1 MKKIYQGILIMITK
15 PEDICLEIES
25 SLVQS
30 NLFSKATQ
38 AEKAAPSW
46 RVSPEPYYLSSEEI
60 LFFEDLGCH
69 LLKFYTVL
77 NSLYA
82 DSVKGKIPSWF
93 AQYLDAGKPD
103 DLVAY
108 SRMKRIRGDLPGII
122 RPDIMVTEKGFSI
135 TELDSVPG
143 GFGLT
148 ARLMDLYSSMGEVM
162 VGMSEGGIP
171 EAFYK
176 MAESVSG
183 EKSCVVAIIVSDEAN
198 DYWGEMS
205 SLAQHLNDKGLP
217 VFALRPQELIF
228 REEGLFFK
236 KNNDEVKIDVLY
248 RFFELFDLKN
258 IPKAELIMYSCKKGR
273 VKITPPF
280 KPYLEEKLAFSLF
293 KHPVLT
299 SLWEKGLGCETFSI
313 LSHLIPETW
322 ILDSREIP
330 EYAVIPGLD
339 IGGKLVQNW
348 KELIPLTQKERE
360 LVIKP
365 SGFSP
370 ESWGSRGVVIG
381 HDVSAEVW
389 KKTLEDSLAKFPE
402 GSSVLQVFHKGRR
415 VRVRYRDRFT
425 DSIVEME
432 SRVRLTPY
440 YFLIDGSARL
450 TGILA
455 TLCPHDKKKIHG
467 MSDAVLIPCAKK

>member
-1 MKKIYQGILIMITK
+1 MITK

-25 SLVQS
+25 SLIES
-30 NLFSKATQ
+30 NLFSKEVEAD
-38 AEKAAPSW
+38 KGSPSW
-46 RVSPEPYYLSSEEI
+46 RVSPEPYYLSSDEI
-60 LFFEDLGCH
+60 SFFEDLGSH
-69 LLKFYTVL
+69 ILKFYTAL
-77 NSLYA
+77 NRLYA

-103 DLVAY
+103 DLIAY

-122 RPDIMVTEKGFSI
+122 RPDIMVTDEGFAI

-148 ARLMDLYSSMGEVM
+148 ARLMEIYSSMGEIV
-162 VGMSEGGIP
+162 VGMTDGGIP

-183 EKSCVVAIIVSDEAN
+183 EKSCVVAIIVSEEAN

-205 SLAQHLNDKGLP
+205 SLAHHLNDKGFP
-217 VFALRPQELIF
+217 VFALRPQEVIF

-236 KNNDEVKIDVLY
+236 RDSDEVKIDVLY

-258 IPKAELIMYSCKKGR
+258 IPKAELIMYSYKKGR

-299 SLWEKGLGCETFSI
+299 SLWKKELGSETFTI
-313 LSHLIPETW
+313 LSHLIPDTW
-322 ILDSREIP
+322 ILDSRVVP
-330 EYAVIPGLD
+330 EYAVIAGLD
-339 IGGKLVQNW
+339 ICGRAVQDW
-348 KELIPLTQKERE
+348 RELIHLTQKERE

-402 GSSVLQVFHKGRR
+402 ESSVLQVFHKGRR
-415 VRVRYRDRFT
+415 VRTSYRDKST
-425 DSIVEME
+425 DSILDME

-440 YFLIDGSARL
+440 YFLIGGKARL

>member
-1 MKKIYQGILIMITK
+1 MITK

-25 SLVQS
+25 SLAQS
-30 NLFSKATQ
+30 NLFSNAIQ

-60 LFFEDLGCH
+60 LFFDDLGCH

-93 AQYLDAGKPD
+93 AKYLDAGKPD

-148 ARLMDLYSSMGEVM
+148 ARLMDLYSSMDEI

-183 EKSCVVAIIVSDEAN
+183 EKSCVVAIIVSEEAN

-205 SLAQHLNDKGLP
+205 SLAQHLNDKGFP

-236 KNNDEVKIDVLY
+236 KNNNEVKVDVLY

-299 SLWEKGLGCETFSI
+299 SLWEKELGCETFSI

-322 ILDSREIP
+322 ILDSREVP
-330 EYAVIPGLD
+330 DYAVIPGLD

-348 KELIPLTQKERE
+348 KELISLTKKERE

-389 KKTLEDSLAKFPE
+389 GKTLEDSLAKFPE

-415 VRVRYRDRFT
+415 VRVRYRDSGT

-440 YFLIDGSARL
+440 YFLIEGSARL
-450 TGILA
+450 AGILA

>member
-1 MKKIYQGILIMITK
+1 MITK

-30 NLFSKATQ
+30 DLFSKATQ
-38 AEKAAPSW
+38 TEKLAPSW

-77 NSLYA
+77 NSLYS

-122 RPDIMVTEKGFSI
+122 RPDIMVTGKGFSI

-148 ARLMDLYSSMGEVM
+148 ARLMDLYSSMDEI

-205 SLAQHLNDKGLP
+205 SLSQHLNDKGFP

-236 KNNDEVKIDVLY
+236 KNNNEVKVDVLY

-299 SLWEKGLGCETFSI
+299 SLWEKELGCETFSI

-322 ILDSREIP
+322 ILDSREVP
-330 EYAVIPGLD
+330 DYAVIPGLD

-348 KELIPLTQKERE
+348 KELISLTKKERE

-415 VRVRYRDRFT
+415 VRVRYRDSGT

-440 YFLIDGSARL
+440 YFLIEGSARL
-450 TGILA
+450 AGILA

>member
-1 MKKIYQGILIMITK
+1 MIIK

-25 SLVQS
+25 SLAQS

-38 AEKAAPSW
+38 TEKAAPSW

-69 LLKFYTVL
+69 LLKFYAVL

-148 ARLMDLYSSMGEVM
+148 ARLMDLYSSIDEMM

-205 SLAQHLNDKGLP
+205 SLAQHLNDKGFP

-236 KNNDEVKIDVLY
+236 KNNNEVKIDVLY

-258 IPKAELIMYSCKKGR
+258 IPKVELIMYSCKKGR

-299 SLWEKGLGCETFSI
+299 SLWEKELGCETFST

-348 KELIPLTQKERE
+348 KELISLTQKERE

-389 KKTLEDSLAKFPE
+389 EKTLEDSLAKFP
-402 GSSVLQVFHKGRR
+402 GDLQFCRFSIKG
-415 VRVRYRDRFT
+415 
-425 DSIVEME
+425 EE
-432 SRVRLTPY
+432 SRY
-440 YFLIDGSARL
+440 A
-450 TGILA
+450 TGIALL
-455 TLCPHDKKKIHG
+455 TL
-467 MSDAVLIPCAKK
+467 L

>member
-1 MKKIYQGILIMITK
+1 MIIK

-25 SLVQS
+25 SLAQS

-38 AEKAAPSW
+38 TEKAAPSW

-69 LLKFYTVL
+69 LLKFYAVL

-148 ARLMDLYSSMGEVM
+148 ARLMDLYSSMDEVM
-162 VGMSEGGIP
+162 VGMNEGGIP

-183 EKSCVVAIIVSDEAN
+183 EKSCVVAIIVSDESN

-205 SLAQHLNDKGLP
+205 SLAQHLNDNGFP

-236 KNNDEVKIDVLY
+236 KNNNEVKIDVLY

-299 SLWEKGLGCETFSI
+299 SLWEKGLGRETFST

-322 ILDSREIP
+322 TLDSREIP

-348 KELIPLTQKERE
+348 KELFLLTQKERE

-389 KKTLEDSLAKFPE
+389 KKTLEDSLAKFPGE
-402 GSSVLQVFHKGRR
+402 SSVLQVFHKGRR
-415 VRVRYRDRFT
+415 VRVRYRDSFT

-440 YFLIDGSARL
+440 YFLIDGSAQL

>member
-1 MKKIYQGILIMITK
+1 MITK

-38 AEKAAPSW
+38 TEKLAPNW

-77 NSLYA
+77 NSLYS

-122 RPDIMVTEKGFSI
+122 RPDIMVTGKGFSI

-148 ARLMDLYSSMGEVM
+148 ARLMDLYSSMDEI

-205 SLAQHLNDKGLP
+205 SLSQHLNDKGFP

-236 KNNDEVKIDVLY
+236 KNNNEVKVDVLY

-299 SLWEKGLGCETFSI
+299 SLWEKELGCETFSI

-322 ILDSREIP
+322 VLDSREVP
-330 EYAVIPGLD
+330 DYAVIPGLD

-348 KELIPLTQKERE
+348 KELISLTKKERE

-389 KKTLEDSLAKFPE
+389 GKTLEDSLAKFPE

-415 VRVRYRDRFT
+415 VRVRYRDSGT

-440 YFLIDGSARL
+440 YFLIEGSARL
-450 TGILA
+450 AGILA

>member
-1 MKKIYQGILIMITK
+1 MITK

-30 NLFSKATQ
+30 DLFSKATQ
-38 AEKAAPSW
+38 TEKLAPSW

-77 NSLYA
+77 NSLYS

-122 RPDIMVTEKGFSI
+122 RPDIMVTGKGFSI

-148 ARLMDLYSSMGEVM
+148 ARLMDLYSSMDEI

-205 SLAQHLNDKGLP
+205 SLSQHLNDKGFP
-217 VFALRPQELIF
+217 VFALRPQELVF

-236 KNNDEVKIDVLY
+236 KNNNEGKIDVLY

-299 SLWEKGLGCETFSI
+299 SLWEKELGCETFSI

-322 ILDSREIP
+322 ILDSREVP
-330 EYAVIPGLD
+330 DYAVIPGLD

-348 KELIPLTQKERE
+348 KELISLTKKERE

-389 KKTLEDSLAKFPE
+389 EKTLEDSLAKFPE

-415 VRVRYRDRFT
+415 VRVRYRDIGT

-440 YFLIDGSARL
+440 YFLIEGSARL
-450 TGILA
+450 AGILA

>member
-1 MKKIYQGILIMITK
+1 MITK

-25 SLVQS
+25 SLAQS
-30 NLFSKATQ
+30 NLFSKAIQ

-77 NSLYA
+77 NSLYS

-122 RPDIMVTEKGFSI
+122 RPDIMVTGKGFSI

-148 ARLMDLYSSMGEVM
+148 ARLMDLYSSMDEI

-205 SLAQHLNDKGLP
+205 SLAQHLNDKGFP

-236 KNNDEVKIDVLY
+236 KNNNEVKVDVLY

-299 SLWEKGLGCETFSI
+299 SLWEKELGCETFSI

-322 ILDSREIP
+322 ILDSREVP
-330 EYAVIPGLD
+330 DYAVIPGLD

-348 KELIPLTQKERE
+348 KELISLTKKERE

-389 KKTLEDSLAKFPE
+389 GKTLEDSLAKFPE

-415 VRVRYRDRFT
+415 VRVRYRDSGT

-440 YFLIDGSARL
+440 YFLIEGSARL
-450 TGILA
+450 AGILA

>member
-1 MKKIYQGILIMITK
+1 MITK

-30 NLFSKATQ
+30 DLFSKATQ
-38 AEKAAPSW
+38 TEKLAPSW

-77 NSLYA
+77 NSLYS

-122 RPDIMVTEKGFSI
+122 RPDIMVTGKGFSI

-148 ARLMDLYSSMGEVM
+148 ARLMDLYSSMDEI

-205 SLAQHLNDKGLP
+205 SLAQHLNDKGFP

-236 KNNDEVKIDVLY
+236 KNNNEVKVDVLY

-299 SLWEKGLGCETFSI
+299 SLWEKELGCETFSI

-322 ILDSREIP
+322 ILDSREVP
-330 EYAVIPGLD
+330 DYAVIPGLD

-348 KELIPLTQKERE
+348 KELISLTKKERE

-389 KKTLEDSLAKFPE
+389 GKTLEDSLAKFPE

-415 VRVRYRDRFT
+415 VRVRYRDSGT

-440 YFLIDGSARL
+440 YFLIEGSARL
-450 TGILA
+450 AGILA

>member
-1 MKKIYQGILIMITK
+1 MITK
-15 PEDICLEIES
+15 PEDICLEIEA
-25 SLVQS
+25 SLIRS
-30 NLFSKATQ
+30 NLFSKKVEAD
-38 AEKAAPSW
+38 KGSPSW
-46 RVSPEPYYLSSEEI
+46 RVSPEPYYLSSDEI
-60 LFFEDLGCH
+60 SFFEDLGSH
-69 LLKFYTVL
+69 LLKFYTAL
-77 NSLYA
+77 NRLYA

-103 DLVAY
+103 DLIAY

-122 RPDIMVTEKGFSI
+122 RPDIMVTDKGFSI

-148 ARLMDLYSSMGEVM
+148 ARLMDIYSGMGEMV
-162 VGMSEGGIP
+162 VGMSNGGIP

-176 MAESVSG
+176 MAESVFG
-183 EKSCVVAIIVSDEAN
+183 EKSCVVAIIVSDESN

-205 SLAQHLNDKGLP
+205 SLAHQLNDKGFP
-217 VFALRPQELIF
+217 VFALRPQEVIF
-228 REEGLFFK
+228 KEEGLFFK
-236 KNNDEVKIDVLY
+236 KDSDEVKIDVLY

-258 IPKAELIMYSCKKGR
+258 IPKAELIMYSYKKGR

-299 SLWEKGLGCETFSI
+299 SLWKKELGSETFTI
-313 LSHLIPETW
+313 LSHLIPDTW
-322 ILDSREIP
+322 ILDSREVP
-330 EYAVIPGLD
+330 EYAVIAGLD
-339 IGGKLVQNW
+339 ICGKAVQNW
-348 KELIPLTQKERE
+348 RELIHLTQKERE

-389 KKTLEDSLAKFPE
+389 KKTLEDSLDKFPE
-402 GSSVLQVFHKGRR
+402 ESSVLQVFHKGRR
-415 VRVRYRDRFT
+415 VRTRYRDKYT
-425 DSIVEME
+425 DSIIDME
-432 SRVRLTPY
+432 ARVRLTPY
-440 YFLIDGSARL
+440 YFLIGGKARL

>member
-1 MKKIYQGILIMITK
+1 MITK
-15 PEDICLEIES
+15 PEDICLGIES

-30 NLFSKATQ
+30 DLFSKATE
-38 AEKAAPSW
+38 ADKAAPSW
-46 RVSPEPYYLSSEEI
+46 RVSPDPYYLSSEEI

-103 DLVAY
+103 DLVTY

-148 ARLMDLYSSMGEVM
+148 ARLMDLYSNMGEVM

-322 ILDSREIP
+322 TLDSREIP

-339 IGGKLVQNW
+339 IGGKLLQSW

-381 HDVSAEVW
+381 HDVSAAVW

-415 VRVRYRDRFT
+415 VKVSYRDRFT

>member
-1 MKKIYQGILIMITK
+1 MITK
-15 PEDICLEIES
+15 PEDICLEIET
-25 SLVQS
+25 SLVKS
-30 NLFSKATQ
+30 NLFSKEVEAD
-38 AEKAAPSW
+38 KGSPSW
-46 RVSPEPYYLSSEEI
+46 RVSPEPYYLSSDEI
-60 LFFEDLGCH
+60 SFFEDLGSH
-69 LLKFYTVL
+69 LLKFYTAL
-77 NSLYA
+77 NRLYA

-103 DLVAY
+103 DLIAY

-122 RPDIMVTEKGFSI
+122 RPDIMVTDEGFSI

-148 ARLMDLYSSMGEVM
+148 ARLMDIYSGMGEMV
-162 VGMSEGGIP
+162 VGMSDGGIP

-183 EKSCVVAIIVSDEAN
+183 EKSCVVAIIVSDESN

-205 SLAQHLNDKGLP
+205 SLAHQLNDKGFP
-217 VFALRPQELIF
+217 VFALRPQEVIF
-228 REEGLFFK
+228 KEEGLFFK
-236 KNNDEVKIDVLY
+236 KDSDEVKIDVLY

-258 IPKAELIMYSCKKGR
+258 IPKAELIMYSYKKGR

-299 SLWEKGLGCETFSI
+299 SLWKKELGSETFTI
-313 LSHLIPETW
+313 LSHLIPDTW
-322 ILDSREIP
+322 ILDSREVP
-330 EYAVIPGLD
+330 EYAVIAGLD
-339 IGGKLVQNW
+339 ICGKAVQNW
-348 KELIPLTQKERE
+348 RELIHLTQKERE

-389 KKTLEDSLAKFPE
+389 KKTLEDSLDKFPE
-402 GSSVLQVFHKGRR
+402 ESSVLQVFHKGRR
-415 VRVRYRDRFT
+415 VRTRYRDKYT
-425 DSIVEME
+425 DSIIDME
-432 SRVRLTPY
+432 ARVRLTPY
-440 YFLIDGSARL
+440 YFLIGGKARL

>member
-1 MKKIYQGILIMITK
+1 MITK

-30 NLFSKATQ
+30 DLFSKATQ
-38 AEKAAPSW
+38 TEKLAPSW

-77 NSLYA
+77 NSLYS

-122 RPDIMVTEKGFSI
+122 RPDIMVTGKGFSI

-148 ARLMDLYSSMGEVM
+148 ARLMDLYSSMDEI

-205 SLAQHLNDKGLP
+205 SLSQHLNDKGFP

-236 KNNDEVKIDVLY
+236 KNNNEVKVDVLY

-299 SLWEKGLGCETFSI
+299 SLWEKELGCETFSI

-322 ILDSREIP
+322 ILDSREVP
-330 EYAVIPGLD
+330 DYAVIPGLD

-348 KELIPLTQKERE
+348 KELISLTKKERE

-389 KKTLEDSLAKFPE
+389 EKTLEDSLAKFPE

-415 VRVRYRDRFT
+415 VRVRYRDSGT

-440 YFLIDGSARL
+440 YFLIEGSARL
-450 TGILA
+450 AGILA

>member
-1 MKKIYQGILIMITK
+1 MITK

-30 NLFSKATQ
+30 DLFSKATQ
-38 AEKAAPSW
+38 TEKLAPSW

-77 NSLYA
+77 NSLYS

-93 AQYLDAGKPD
+93 AKYLDAGKPD

-122 RPDIMVTEKGFSI
+122 RPDIMVTGKGFSI

-148 ARLMDLYSSMGEVM
+148 ARLMDLYSSMDEI

-205 SLAQHLNDKGLP
+205 SLSQHLNDKGFP

-236 KNNDEVKIDVLY
+236 KNNNEVKVDVLY

-299 SLWEKGLGCETFSI
+299 SLWEKELGCETFSI

-322 ILDSREIP
+322 VLDSREVP
-330 EYAVIPGLD
+330 DYAVIPGLD

-348 KELIPLTQKERE
+348 KELISLTKKERE

-389 KKTLEDSLAKFPE
+389 GKTLEDSLAKFPE

-415 VRVRYRDRFT
+415 VRVRYRDSGT

-440 YFLIDGSARL
+440 YFLIEGSARL
-450 TGILA
+450 AGILA

>member
-1 MKKIYQGILIMITK
+1 MITK

-30 NLFSKATQ
+30 DLFSKATQ
-38 AEKAAPSW
+38 TEKLAPSW

-77 NSLYA
+77 NSLYS

-122 RPDIMVTEKGFSI
+122 RPDIMVTGKGFSI

-148 ARLMDLYSSMGEVM
+148 ARLMDLYSSMDEI

-205 SLAQHLNDKGLP
+205 SLSQHLNDKGFP
-217 VFALRPQELIF
+217 VFALKPQELIF

-236 KNNDEVKIDVLY
+236 KNNNEVKVDVLY

-299 SLWEKGLGCETFSI
+299 SLWEKELGCETFSI

-322 ILDSREIP
+322 ILDSREVP
-330 EYAVIPGLD
+330 DYAVIPGLD

-348 KELIPLTQKERE
+348 KELISLTKKERE

-389 KKTLEDSLAKFPE
+389 GKTLEDSLAKFPE

-415 VRVRYRDRFT
+415 VRVRYRDSGT

-440 YFLIDGSARL
+440 YFLIEGSARL
-450 TGILA
+450 AGILA

>member
-1 MKKIYQGILIMITK
+1 MITK

-25 SLVQS
+25 YLVKS
-30 NLFSKATQ
+30 NLFSNKVE
-38 AEKAAPSW
+38 AEKGSPSW

-77 NSLYA
+77 NSLYS

-122 RPDIMVTEKGFSI
+122 RPDIMVTGKGFSI

-148 ARLMDLYSSMGEVM
+148 ARLMDLYSSMDEI

-205 SLAQHLNDKGLP
+205 SLSQHLNDKGFP

-236 KNNDEVKIDVLY
+236 KNNNEVKVDVLY

-299 SLWEKGLGCETFSI
+299 SLWEKELGCETFSI

-322 ILDSREIP
+322 ILDSREVP
-330 EYAVIPGLD
+330 DYAVIPGLD

-348 KELIPLTQKERE
+348 KELISLTKKERE

-389 KKTLEDSLAKFPE
+389 GKTLEDSLAKFPE

-415 VRVRYRDRFT
+415 VRVRYRDSGT

-440 YFLIDGSARL
+440 YFLIEGSARL
-450 TGILA
+450 AGILA

>member
-1 MKKIYQGILIMITK
+1 MITK

-30 NLFSKATQ
+30 DLFSKATQ
-38 AEKAAPSW
+38 TEKLAPNW

-77 NSLYA
+77 NSLYS

-122 RPDIMVTEKGFSI
+122 RPDIMVTGKGFSI

-148 ARLMDLYSSMGEVM
+148 ARLMDLYSSMDEI

-205 SLAQHLNDKGLP
+205 SLSQHLNDKGFP
-217 VFALRPQELIF
+217 VFALKPQELIF

-236 KNNDEVKIDVLY
+236 KNNNEVKVDVLY

-299 SLWEKGLGCETFSI
+299 SLWEKELGCETFSI

-322 ILDSREIP
+322 VLDSREVP
-330 EYAVIPGLD
+330 DYAVIPGLD

-348 KELIPLTQKERE
+348 KELISLTKKERE

-389 KKTLEDSLAKFPE
+389 GKTLEDSLAKFPE

-415 VRVRYRDRFT
+415 VRVRYRDSGT

-440 YFLIDGSARL
+440 YFLIEGSARL
-450 TGILA
+450 AGILA

>member
-1 MKKIYQGILIMITK
+1 MITK

-30 NLFSKATQ
+30 DLFSKATQ
-38 AEKAAPSW
+38 TEKLAPSW

-77 NSLYA
+77 NSLYS

-148 ARLMDLYSSMGEVM
+148 ARLMDLYSSMDEI

-205 SLAQHLNDKGLP
+205 SLSQHLNDKGFP
-217 VFALRPQELIF
+217 VFALKPQELIF

-236 KNNDEVKIDVLY
+236 KNNNEVKVDVLY

-299 SLWEKGLGCETFSI
+299 SLWEKELGCETFSI

-322 ILDSREIP
+322 ILDSREVP
-330 EYAVIPGLD
+330 DYAVIPGLD

-348 KELIPLTQKERE
+348 KELISLTKKERE

-389 KKTLEDSLAKFPE
+389 GKTLEDSLAKFPE
-402 GSSVLQVFHKGRR
+402 RSSVLQVFHKGRR
-415 VRVRYRDRFT
+415 VRVRYRDSGT

-440 YFLIDGSARL
+440 YFLIEGSARL
-450 TGILA
+450 AGILA

>member
-1 MKKIYQGILIMITK
+1 MITK

-25 SLVQS
+25 SLAQS
-30 NLFSKATQ
+30 NLFSNAIQ

-60 LFFEDLGCH
+60 LFFDDLGCH

-93 AQYLDAGKPD
+93 AKYLDAGKPD

-148 ARLMDLYSSMGEVM
+148 ARLMDLYSGVGEM
-162 VGMSEGGIP
+162 IVGMSEGGIP

-205 SLAQHLNDKGLP
+205 SLAQHLNDKGFP

-236 KNNDEVKIDVLY
+236 KNNNEVKIDVLY

-299 SLWEKGLGCETFSI
+299 SLWEKELGCETFSI

-348 KELIPLTQKERE
+348 KELISLTKKERE

-415 VRVRYRDRFT
+415 VRVSYRDRFT

>member
-1 MKKIYQGILIMITK
+1 MITK

-30 NLFSKATQ
+30 DLFSKATQ
-38 AEKAAPSW
+38 TEKLAPSW

-77 NSLYA
+77 NSLYS

-122 RPDIMVTEKGFSI
+122 RPDIMVTGKGFSI

-148 ARLMDLYSSMGEVM
+148 ARLMDLYSSMDEI

-205 SLAQHLNDKGLP
+205 SLSQHLNDKGFP
-217 VFALRPQELIF
+217 VFALKPQELIF

-236 KNNDEVKIDVLY
+236 KNNNEVKVDVLY

-299 SLWEKGLGCETFSI
+299 SLWEKELGCETFSI

-322 ILDSREIP
+322 ILDSREVP
-330 EYAVIPGLD
+330 DYAVIPGLD

-348 KELIPLTQKERE
+348 KELISLTKKERE

-389 KKTLEDSLAKFPE
+389 EKTLEDSLAKFPE

-415 VRVRYRDRFT
+415 VRVRYRDSGT

-440 YFLIDGSARL
+440 YFLIEGSARL
-450 TGILA
+450 AGILA

>member
-1 MKKIYQGILIMITK
+1 MITK

-30 NLFSKATQ
+30 DLFSKATQ
-38 AEKAAPSW
+38 TEKLAPSW

-77 NSLYA
+77 NSLYS

-122 RPDIMVTEKGFSI
+122 RPDIMVTGKGFSI

-148 ARLMDLYSSMGEVM
+148 ARLMDLYSSMDEI

-205 SLAQHLNDKGLP
+205 SLSQHLNDKGFP
-217 VFALRPQELIF
+217 VFALKPQELIF

-236 KNNDEVKIDVLY
+236 KNNNEVKVDVLY

-299 SLWEKGLGCETFSI
+299 SLWEKELGCETFST

-322 ILDSREIP
+322 ILDSREVP
-330 EYAVIPGLD
+330 DYAVIPGLD

-348 KELIPLTQKERE
+348 KELISLTKKERE

-389 KKTLEDSLAKFPE
+389 GKTLEDSLAKFPE

-415 VRVRYRDRFT
+415 VRVRYRDSGT

-440 YFLIDGSARL
+440 YFLIEGSARL
-450 TGILA
+450 AGILA

>member
-1 MKKIYQGILIMITK
+1 MITK

-25 SLVQS
+25 ALVQS

-148 ARLMDLYSSMGEVM
+148 ARLMDLYSSMGETM
-162 VGMSEGGIP
+162 VGMSDGGIP

-205 SLAQHLNDKGLP
+205 SLAQHLNDKAFP

-236 KNNDEVKIDVLY
+236 KNNNEVKIDVLY

-273 VKITPPF
+273 VKITPP
-280 KPYLEEKLAFSLF
+280 LF

-415 VRVRYRDRFT
+415 VRIRYRDSFT

>member
-1 MKKIYQGILIMITK
+1 MIIK

-25 SLVQS
+25 SLVQA
-30 NLFSKATQ
+30 NLFSKAPQ
-38 AEKAAPSW
+38 AEKVAASW

-60 LFFEDLGCH
+60 LFFENLGCH

-93 AQYLDAGKPD
+93 AQYLDAGKPC

-148 ARLMDLYSSMGEVM
+148 ARLMDLYSGMGEMV

-183 EKSCVVAIIVSDEAN
+183 EKSCVVAIVVSEEAN
-198 DYWGEMS
+198 DYWGEML
-205 SLAQHLNDKGLP
+205 SLARHLNDKCFP

-293 KHPVLT
+293 KHPVLA
-299 SLWEKGLGCETFSI
+299 SLWEKRLGCETFSI

-339 IGGKLVQNW
+339 IAGKLVQNW

-389 KKTLEDSLAKFPE
+389 KKTLEESLAKYPE
-402 GSSVLQVFHKGRR
+402 RSSVLQVFHKGRR
-415 VRVRYRDRFT
+415 VRVRYRDRLT
-425 DSIVEME
+425 GSILEME

>member
-1 MKKIYQGILIMITK
+1 MI
-15 PEDICLEIES
+15 
-25 SLVQS
+25 
-30 NLFSKATQ
+30 
-38 AEKAAPSW
+38 
-46 RVSPEPYYLSSEEI
+46 
-60 LFFEDLGCH
+60 
-69 LLKFYTVL
+69 
-77 NSLYA
+77 
-82 DSVKGKIPSWF
+82 
-93 AQYLDAGKPD
+93 
-103 DLVAY
+103 
-108 SRMKRIRGDLPGII
+108 
-122 RPDIMVTEKGFSI
+122 
-135 TELDSVPG
+135 
-143 GFGLT
+143 
-148 ARLMDLYSSMGEVM
+148 

-205 SLAQHLNDKGLP
+205 SLAQHLNDKGFP

-236 KNNDEVKIDVLY
+236 KNNNEVKIDVLY

-299 SLWEKGLGCETFSI
+299 SLWEKELGCETFSI

-322 ILDSREIP
+322 ILDSREVP
-330 EYAVIPGLD
+330 DYAVIPGLD

-348 KELIPLTQKERE
+348 KELISLTKKERE

-415 VRVRYRDRFT
+415 VRVSYRDRFT

>member
-1 MKKIYQGILIMITK
+1 MMIK

-25 SLVQS
+25 SLAEL
-30 NLFSKATQ
+30 NLFPKETQ
-38 AEKAAPSW
+38 NEKGVPNW

-60 LFFEDLGCH
+60 LFFEDLGSH
-69 LLKFYTVL
+69 LLKFYSVL

-93 AQYLDAGKPD
+93 AQYLDAGKPEN
-103 DLVAY
+103 LVAY

-122 RPDIMVTEKGFSI
+122 RPDIIVTEKGFSV

-148 ARLMDLYSSMGEVM
+148 THLMNLYSGIGETVI
-162 VGMSEGGIP
+162 GANDGGIP

-176 MAESVSG
+176 MAESISG
-183 EKSCVVAIIVSDEAN
+183 KKSCLVAIIVSDEAN

-205 SLAQHLNDKGLP
+205 SLADQLSDQGFP
-217 VFALRPQELIF
+217 VFALRPQEVIF
-228 REEGLFFK
+228 KEEGLFFK
-236 KNNDEVKIDVLY
+236 KNNDEVRIDVLY

-258 IPKAELIMYSCKKGR
+258 VPKAELIMYSCKKGR

-293 KHPVLT
+293 KHPILT
-299 SLWEKGLGCETFSI
+299 PLWKKELGSETFTV
-313 LSHLIPETW
+313 LSHLIPDTW
-322 ILDSREIP
+322 TLDSREVP

-339 IGGKLVQNW
+339 ICGKPVQNW

-389 KKTLEDSLAKFPE
+389 RKTLEDSLDSFPE
-402 GSSVLQVFHKGRR
+402 ESSVLQIFHKGRR
-415 VRVRYRDRFT
+415 VRTRYRASST

-432 SRVRLTPY
+432 ARVRLTPY
-440 YFLIDGSARL
+440 YFLIDGSVRL

-467 MSDAVLIPCAKK
+467 MSEAVLIPCATK

>member
-1 MKKIYQGILIMITK
+1 MITK

-25 SLVQS
+25 SLIQS
-30 NLFSKATQ
+30 NLFSKAIQ
-38 AEKAAPSW
+38 AEKAVPSW

-82 DSVKGKIPSWF
+82 DSVKGKIPYWF

-148 ARLMDLYSSMGEVM
+148 ARLMDLYSGMGEVM

-183 EKSCVVAIIVSDEAN
+183 EKSCAVAIIVSDEAN

-322 ILDSREIP
+322 TLDSREIP

-339 IGGKLVQNW
+339 IRGKPVQNW
-348 KELIPLTQKERE
+348 KELASLTQKERE

-415 VRVRYRDRFT
+415 VRTRYRDRFT

-440 YFLIDGSARL
+440 YFLINGSARL
-450 TGILA
+450 AGILA

>member
-1 MKKIYQGILIMITK
+1 MITK

-25 SLVQS
+25 YLVKS
-30 NLFSKATQ
+30 NLFSNEVE
-38 AEKAAPSW
+38 AEKGSPSW
-46 RVSPEPYYLSSEEI
+46 RVSPEPYYLSSDEI
-60 LFFEDLGCH
+60 SFFEDLGSH
-69 LLKFYTVL
+69 LLKFNTAL
-77 NSLYA
+77 NRLYA

-103 DLVAY
+103 DLIAY

-122 RPDIMVTEKGFSI
+122 RPDIMVTEAGFSI

-148 ARLMDLYSSMGEVM
+148 ARLMDIYSGMGEMV
-162 VGMSEGGIP
+162 VGMSDGGIP

-183 EKSCVVAIIVSDEAN
+183 EESCVVAIVVSDEAN

-205 SLAQHLNDKGLP
+205 SLTHQLNDKGFP

-236 KNNDEVKIDVLY
+236 KDSDEVKIDVLY

-273 VKITPPF
+273 VRITPPF

-299 SLWEKGLGCETFSI
+299 SLWKKELGSETFTI
-313 LSHLIPETW
+313 LSHLIPDTW
-322 ILDSREIP
+322 ILDSREVP
-330 EYAVIPGLD
+330 EYAVIAGLD
-339 IGGKLVQNW
+339 ICGKAVQDW
-348 KELIPLTQKERE
+348 RELIHLTQKERE

-389 KKTLEDSLAKFPE
+389 KNTLEESLAKFPE
-402 GSSVLQVFHKGRR
+402 ESSVLQVFHKGRR
-415 VRVRYRDRFT
+415 VRTSYRDKPT
-425 DSIVEME
+425 DSILDME
-432 SRVRLTPY
+432 ARVRLTPY
-440 YFLIDGSARL
+440 YFLIDGKARL

-467 MSDAVLIPCAKK
+467 MSDAVLIPCARK

>member
-1 MKKIYQGILIMITK
+1 MITK

-30 NLFSKATQ
+30 DLFSKATQ
-38 AEKAAPSW
+38 TEKLAPNW

-77 NSLYA
+77 NSLYS

-122 RPDIMVTEKGFSI
+122 RPDIMVTGKGFSI

-148 ARLMDLYSSMGEVM
+148 ARLMDLYSSMDEI

-205 SLAQHLNDKGLP
+205 SLSQHLNDKGFP
-217 VFALRPQELIF
+217 VFALKPQELIF

-236 KNNDEVKIDVLY
+236 KNNNEVKVDVLY

-273 VKITPPF
+273 VKITPPL

-299 SLWEKGLGCETFSI
+299 SLWEKELGCETFSI

-322 ILDSREIP
+322 ILDSREVP
-330 EYAVIPGLD
+330 DYAVIPGLD

-348 KELIPLTQKERE
+348 KELISLTKKERE

-389 KKTLEDSLAKFPE
+389 GKTLEDSLAKFPE

-415 VRVRYRDRFT
+415 VRVRYRDSGT

-440 YFLIDGSARL
+440 YFLIEGSARL
-450 TGILA
+450 AGILA